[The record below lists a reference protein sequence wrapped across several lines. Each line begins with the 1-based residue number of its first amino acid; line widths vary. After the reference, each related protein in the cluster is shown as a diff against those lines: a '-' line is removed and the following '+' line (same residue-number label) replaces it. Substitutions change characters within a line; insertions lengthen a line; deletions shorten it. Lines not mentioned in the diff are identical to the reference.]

1 MSAKLYATPA
11 AFDRALKDVAKNCG
25 GDTGA
30 VYRQAL
36 RDRFLCRVF
45 YGGNNSFVL
54 KGGSGLLARVANARA
69 TRDVD
74 FSTQGNANT
83 QETIEEMK
91 RIASIDLG
99 DWCNFRLIASEE
111 TKDENGYSRL
121 LKLKFAT
128 FIGDTEKDPILIDI
142 SLDSSSTMPP
152 EKITPAN
159 RIKVKG
165 VITCDYLVYSLP
177 DQMAD
182 KFCAITEVHEGRQS
196 SRMKDLFDIVIYVTN
211 ETFGFGEVRN
221 AVMNECS
228 ARKMEIP
235 ASFSSPSSWNERFKS
250 FALKNGMVSEFA
262 NFKSANNL
270 AKSFFDPVLT
280 EELHPNSCWNPSA
293 LKWRVGR
300 F

>member
-1 MSAKLYATPA
+1 MLS
-11 AFDRALKDVAKNCG
+11 
-25 GDTGA
+25 
-30 VYRQAL
+30 
-36 RDRFLCRVF
+36 
-45 YGGNNSFVL
+45 
-54 KGGSGLLARVANARA
+54 SG
-69 TRDVD
+69 
-74 FSTQGNANT
+74 
-83 QETIEEMK
+83 
-91 RIASIDLG
+91 
-99 DWCNFRLIASEE
+99 
-111 TKDENGYSRL
+111 L

-128 FIGDTEKDPILIDI
+128 FIGDTEKDSILIDI